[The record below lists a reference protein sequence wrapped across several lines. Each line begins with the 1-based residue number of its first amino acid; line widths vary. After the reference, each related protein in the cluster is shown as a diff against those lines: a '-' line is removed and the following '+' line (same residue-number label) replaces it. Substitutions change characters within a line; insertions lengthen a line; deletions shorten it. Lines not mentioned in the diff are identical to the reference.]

1 MLSLGLAERNAR
13 VCDSLHRLWLAPTI
27 VKPSHA
33 VTTGHTLS
41 DIPARGKNVEPERP
55 HVRGPRHESFL
66 NIFLNIVEI
75 CRNVDLNPSHCAL
88 ADLLGRDSLSPKLRT
103 LR

>member
-66 NIFLNIVEI
+66 NMFLNIFLNISDLSDSSGNVEI
-75 CRNVDLNPSHCAL
+75 CRNMSKYVEMSI
-88 ADLLGRDSLSPKLRT
+88 
-103 LR
+103 